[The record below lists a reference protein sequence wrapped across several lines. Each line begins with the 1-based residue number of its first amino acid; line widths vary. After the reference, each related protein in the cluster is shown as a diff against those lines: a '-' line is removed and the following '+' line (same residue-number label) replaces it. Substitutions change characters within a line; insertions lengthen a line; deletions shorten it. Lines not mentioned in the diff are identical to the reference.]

1 MESGFLP
8 IWDCCFII
16 DGMTITGVPF
26 PRKRIEIDDNMI
38 LTRVEGKP
46 GQCVAHIRV
55 QTKEG
60 EELSVSEGYKA
71 AKQRILDFVSTY
83 ALKTHRIPVIQDAGA
98 STMKE
103 SDRLGDAKGHILR
116 ATVTYPKED
125 KKKHIKRESVLL
137 AKTIDH
143 FKSNEKIFR
152 DNSWLRNALRY
163 FYFAMM
169 NERLEDKLIN
179 MTVSLEAL
187 FFGKEERGEL
197 RYRLSLRAATL
208 IGNMFDDK
216 TTKEVFDDIKKLY
229 DKRCDVVHGRV
240 TKVTH
245 DDIHKLET
253 YTRRAIEIFVLMLH
267 TQSKESILQLL
278 DHCLV
283 DKESVDKLREITL
296 EKKME

>member
-1 MESGFLP
+1 
-8 IWDCCFII
+8 
-16 DGMTITGVPF
+16 
-26 PRKRIEIDDNMI
+26 
-38 LTRVEGKP
+38 
-46 GQCVAHIRV
+46 
-55 QTKEG
+55 
-60 EELSVSEGYKA
+60 
-71 AKQRILDFVSTY
+71 
-83 ALKTHRIPVIQDAGA
+83 
-98 STMKE
+98 
-103 SDRLGDAKGHILR
+103 
-116 ATVTYPKED
+116 
-125 KKKHIKRESVLL
+125 
-137 AKTIDH
+137 
-143 FKSNEKIFR
+143 
-152 DNSWLRNALRY
+152 
-163 FYFAMM
+163 M

-253 YTRRAIEIFVLMLH
+253 YTRRAIEIFVPMLH
-267 TQSKESILQLL
+267 TRSKESILQLL

-296 EKKME
+296 KKKLE